1 MNLTQTLFTIVAVVG
16 FVFLAIVFQTVGY
29 VQDQLVGDIVENN
42 DLTNKSETE
51 LEEQRSSYPALW
63 DGVFALALAA
73 FTGLLWFA
81 AYRLGSPG
89 IALVVGVV
97 LLFVLSAL
105 SAVLSNAFTDIT
117 SFVGQNYQSQFVVMN
132 FVMSNYVWTA
142 AGIVV
147 GSVVTSTLGGKP

>member
-1 MNLTQTLFTIVAVVG
+1 MNLQQTLFTIAVVVG
-16 FVFLAIVFQTVGY
+16 FVFIAIVFQVVGY
-29 VQDQLVGDIVENN
+29 VQDQAVDSIVDNN

-51 LEEQRSSYPALW
+51 LEEQKSTYPALW

-73 FTGLLWFA
+73 FTGVLWFA
-81 AYRLGSPG
+81 AYRLGSP
-89 IALVVGVV
+89 AVTLVVGVV
-97 LLFVLSAL
+97 LVFLLSWLGAI
-105 SAVLSNAFTDIT
+105 LSNSFTSIT
-117 SFVGQNYQSQFVVMN
+117 EFIGQGYQSQFVVIN